1 MSRRVRPVSHE
12 DRLSLVEHLD
22 ELRSRLIVSAAAFG
36 VALALCFWQN
46 HLLLEIAS
54 GPLPSD
60 HKQLITFGVTE
71 PFTTTLTVAAYGA
84 IILSLPVLLYQA
96 YAYVLPAFSDA
107 ERRVALPIMLMA
119 PVLFLAGVAFA
130 YFVVMPAAVKFLLNF
145 NDSQFNVQVR
155 ARDYYSFFS
164 MTMLA
169 GGIVFQLPLA
179 ILAVT
184 RLGIVSVAQLSSNRR
199 YAYLVDR
206 PRRRGA
212 AGRRPGLDADRDGSP
227 ACFVRVEY
235 LACTRLRQ
243 AEGGGRHGQ
252 TLYAG
257 EIGTAMASSGERRLV
272 FDTRGK
278 RKHVVRVVYAILA
291 LLMGGSLF
299 LVVGAGQHRLAARQL
314 EQLQQRQPRCFDEQA
329 ERIERRLA
337 KRPRRRTAAAG
348 ADASPHQR
356 RQRADRTPPRKP
368 KPPPSPPKP
377 AKTSKPAPK
386 PGTAT

>member
-54 GPLPSD
+54 GPLPSG

-84 IILSLPVLLYQA
+84 IVLSLPVLLYQA
-96 YAYVLPAFSDA
+96 YAFVLPAFSDA
-107 ERRVALPIMLMA
+107 ERRVALPIMLLA
-119 PVLFLAGVAFA
+119 PLLFLAGVAFA

-169 GGIVFQLPLA
+169 GGIVFQMPLA

-199 YAYLVDR
+199 YAYLLIAIVAAALPGVDPVSMLIEMVPLLALYELSILLARAFDR
-206 PRRRGA
+206 PRA
-212 AGRRPGLDADRDGSP
+212 AG
-227 ACFVRVEY
+227 
-235 LACTRLRQ
+235 
-243 AEGGGRHGQ
+243 
-252 TLYAG
+252 
-257 EIGTAMASSGERRLV
+257 GTARPSTQER
-272 FDTRGK
+272 
-278 RKHVVRVVYAILA
+278 
-291 LLMGGSLF
+291 
-299 LVVGAGQHRLAARQL
+299 
-314 EQLQQRQPRCFDEQA
+314 
-329 ERIERRLA
+329 
-337 KRPRRRTAAAG
+337 
-348 ADASPHQR
+348 
-356 RQRADRTPPRKP
+356 
-368 KPPPSPPKP
+368 
-377 AKTSKPAPK
+377 
-386 PGTAT
+386 